1 MAILAPRLAPHPLH
15 NSWLEPVL
23 FFAPVMVLGSMV
35 IAFSLLPLWLGTLGG
50 YYLSFALY
58 WLGWCGALPLAVTG
72 LTEWKRFFRLPR
84 KNVWSASTGVL
95 LLWPLVFGYGLVF
108 PRLLP
113 LATAPVLAASAAL
126 AVVNATAEE
135 LLWRGAFLYAF
146 GDDRLRGYW
155 LPAAGFA
162 AWHFAPQIV
171 FPNAYGGGSLG
182 FVVFALM
189 LGLSW
194 GEVAR
199 RTGGALLPLI
209 IVHALFDFSGMGGR
223 LFFG

>member
-1 MAILAPRLAPHPLH
+1 M
-15 NSWLEPVL
+15 EPVL
-23 FFAPVMVLGSMV
+23 FFAPVLVLGSMV
-35 IAFSLLPLWLGTLGG
+35 IAFTVLPLRFGAVGG
-50 YYLSFALY
+50 YYLAFALY
-58 WLGWCGALPLAVTG
+58 WLGWCGALPLGIAG
-72 LTEWKRFFRLPR
+72 LHEWKRFFRWPG

-95 LLWPLVFGYGLVF
+95 LLWPLVLGYGLVF

-113 LATAPVLAASAAL
+113 LATAPVLGLSAAL
-126 AVVNATAEE
+126 AIVNATAEE
-135 LLWRGAFLYAF
+135 LLWRGAFIYAY
-146 GDDRLRGYW
+146 GDERLRGYW

-162 AWHFAPQIV
+162 VWHFAPQIV
-171 FPNAYGGGSLG
+171 FPNTYGGGSIA

-199 RTGGALLPLI
+199 RTGTLLPVI